1 MQCFSTRTTK
11 TILYNEHGIA
21 LVTALLLGL
30 FGMLM
35 VATLLFM
42 VSTGTWTSGSKKR
55 YQMALDGAYGGR
67 DFFAREIVQ
76 LGIAGTTF
84 NDMGTYGGLFTS
96 VISDADFRKKLTTTG
111 FLGDGTYPG
120 ADVDATLVFSMPN
133 NPDIQADLTIMSTGR
148 GNSGTSANELETG
161 GVVSNSSGTINPQ
174 HFPYL
179 YHMDIQAYNTTNRIE
194 NARLSTI
201 YIY

>member
-1 MQCFSTRTTK
+1 M
-11 TILYNEHGIA
+11 
-21 LVTALLLGL
+21 VTALLLGL

-35 VATLLFM
+35 VAALLFM

-55 YQMALDGAYGGR
+55 YQMALDAAYGGR

-76 LGIAGTTF
+76 RALAGTELD
-84 NDMGTYGGLFTS
+84 NMDTYDGLFAP
-96 VISDADFRKKLTTTG
+96 IINNADFQKKLNTTG
-111 FLGDGTYPG
+111 IVGDGTYP
-120 ADVDATLVFSMPN
+120 DDMVDATLTFSMPN
-133 NPDIQADLTIMSTGR
+133 NPAIQADLTIVSTGR
-148 GNSGTSANELETG
+148 GNSGKSGYELETG
-161 GVVSNSSGTINPQ
+161 GVVNNSSGTITPQ

-179 YHMDIQAYNTTNRIE
+179 YHMEIEAYNASNRIE

>member
-1 MQCFSTRTTK
+1 MLNIYRQSK
-11 TILYNEHGIA
+11 KILRNEKGIA

-35 VATLLFM
+35 VAALLFM

-55 YQMALDGAYGGR
+55 YQMALDAAYGGR

-76 LGIAGTTF
+76 RALTGTELV
-84 NDMGTYGGLFTS
+84 DMDTYGGLFAP
-96 VISDADFRKKLTTTG
+96 VISSANFQKKLNTTG
-111 FLGDGTYPG
+111 FRGDGTYPD
-120 ADVDATLVFSMPN
+120 ADVDATLTFSMPN
-133 NPDIQADLTIMSTGR
+133 NPNIQADLSIVSTGL
-148 GNSGTSANELETG
+148 GNSSKSGYELETG
-161 GVVSNSSGTINPQ
+161 GVVNNNSGTITPQ

-179 YHMDIQAYNTTNRIE
+179 YQMDIQAYNASNRIE

>member
-1 MQCFSTRTTK
+1 MQHFFRQSK
-11 TILYNEHGIA
+11 NLLYNEDGIA

-55 YQMALDGAYGGR
+55 YQMALDAAYGGR

-76 LGIAGTTF
+76 RAISGTDLDNMT
-84 NDMGTYGGLFTS
+84 TYAGLFTPT
-96 VISDADFRKKLTTTG
+96 ISNSDFQKKLTTTG
-111 FLGDGTYPG
+111 SRGDVTYP
-120 ADVDATLVFSMPN
+120 ADDVDATLIFSIPN
-133 NPDIQADLTIMSTGR
+133 NPDIQADLTIVSTAR
-148 GNSGTSANELETG
+148 GNSGKSGYELETG
-161 GVVSNSSGTINPQ
+161 GVVNNSSGTITPQ

-179 YHMDIQAYNTTNRIE
+179 YQMDIQAFNASNRIE